1 MYLRLTFTY
10 EYLTKPYAQ
19 IMSKKRY
26 AIVDIETT
34 GGLTKRDRIT
44 EIGIVLFDGH
54 EILDTYQ
61 TLINPERSIP
71 TEITRITGI
80 TNEMVADAPKFYEV
94 AKNIVQ
100 LTEGA
105 IFVAHN
111 VRFDYG
117 FLRAEFK
124 SLGFTFTRRQL
135 CTVRLSRQVFP
146 ELKSYSLGNL
156 IRHFDISVNARH
168 RALDDALAT
177 TELMKYIFAE
187 GDQEE
192 RIKDMV
198 NQGIKESKLPAGI
211 TMDKLRDLPETAGVY
226 YLINSYGHIVYIG
239 KSINIQKRVMQHFSK
254 ITRKAERLAQMVA
267 EIDYVETGNELV
279 AFLLESREIKIHKPE
294 VNKAQ
299 RNGDYPYFVHQYFDE
314 QGYIRFGILK
324 DTIKNAKG
332 KDIIAY
338 YKSIPSAKS
347 HLNSTLH
354 HYELCQTKVG
364 LNEKPGSCFY
374 VTLGK
379 CHGACTGH
387 EEAED
392 YNDRAEESLDY
403 LKRVFDENL
412 IIIEDGR
419 SDDECAVVL
428 IEDGHYQGYGYIDRE
443 SLNMGVEEIKEAI
456 QYVESNPET
465 NGIVRNYLNGEKR
478 KIMRL

>member
-1 MYLRLTFTY
+1 M
-10 EYLTKPYAQ
+10 A
-19 IMSKKRY
+19 KKKY

-44 EIGIVLFDGH
+44 EIGIVLFDG
-54 EILDTYQ
+54 EQVLDTYQ

-71 TEITRITGI
+71 NEITRITGI

-94 AKNIVQ
+94 AKDIVQ

-146 ELKSYSLGNL
+146 GLKSYSLGNL

-177 TELMKYIFAE
+177 TEVMQHIFAS

-192 RIKDMV
+192 TIKDMV

-211 TMDKLRDLPETAGVY
+211 TMDKLRDLPETPGVY

-267 EIDYVETGNELV
+267 EIDYIETGNELV
-279 AFLLESREIKIHKPE
+279 AFLLESKEIKQHKPE

-299 RNGDYPYFVHQYFDE
+299 RNGNYPYFVYKYYDE
-314 QGYIRFGILK
+314 QAYVAFGILK

-332 KDIIAY
+332 KDIIGY

-347 HLNSTLH
+347 HLNSALH

-364 LNEKPGSCFY
+364 LNDKPGSCFY

-387 EEAED
+387 ESSEE
-392 YNDRAEESLDY
+392 YNERAIESLEY
-403 LKRVFDENL
+403 LNRVFDENL
-412 IIIEDGR
+412 IIIEEGR
-419 SDDECAVVL
+419 TEDEAAVIL
-428 IEDGHYQGYGYIDRE
+428 IEDGHYQGYGYMDKAD
-443 SLNMGVEEIKEAI
+443 LNQGIEEIKEAI
-456 QYVESNPET
+456 DYVESNPET

-478 KIMRL
+478 KVMKL